1 MPDLYVTGFVDQFM
15 DADKPIEALGTIG
28 TITGIAGEA
37 ISIENSIYMR
47 PSDGKFM
54 KTDASAGASSKEFLA
69 LATSAAA
76 SGAVVTGQFFGVY
89 YSTGYISTGTY
100 YLSIVAGILGENAP
114 TGTGEIVRPFGY
126 GLSPSGLFIRP
137 DDTYIEIGGGT
148 SLPTH
153 ASSHTNG
160 TDDIQLATA
169 SQKGLMSTTYAGQ
182 LDNMPTGY
190 VTEFNGE
197 TGVITGVNSVNGYG
211 GIVSLNTDD
220 IPEGTN
226 KYTTAAEI
234 SKLAGISTGA
244 AVLSVNT
251 ATGHV
256 VLDADA
262 VLSVN
267 TMTGHVVLDADDI
280 SDAAT
285 TNKYTTAAE
294 ISKLAGIS
302 TGAAVLSVNTVTGH
316 VVLDADDISDAAT
329 TNKYTT
335 AAEISKLTGISTGA
349 AVLSVNTVT
358 GHVSLDADDIN
369 ATATNQYI
377 TPDELA
383 KLSGISTGAAV
394 LSVNTETGHVVLTTD
409 DISDSAQ
416 TSKFAVTGQ
425 LTKVDEHH
433 NGVNT
438 QTSTPYTLVRTDAG
452 KFVEMNVAGANTVT
466 IPTNASVA
474 FPLDTSLDVIQYG
487 AGLTTVSGAA
497 GVTVNGVTPGGGAT
511 AGQYFA
517 ISLYKRGTNEWIAI
531 GSQGTV

>member
-251 ATGHV
+251 V
-256 VLDADA
+256 
-262 VLSVN
+262 
-267 TMTGHVVLDADDI
+267 TGHVVLDADDI

-294 ISKLAGIS
+294 ISKLA
-302 TGAAVLSVNTVTGH
+302 
-316 VVLDADDISDAAT
+316 
-329 TNKYTT
+329 
-335 AAEISKLTGISTGA
+335 GISTGA

-474 FPLDTSLDVIQYG
+474 FPLNTSLDVIQYG

>member
-251 ATGHV
+251 V
-256 VLDADA
+256 
-262 VLSVN
+262 
-267 TMTGHVVLDADDI
+267 TGHVVLDADDI

-294 ISKLAGIS
+294 ISKLA
-302 TGAAVLSVNTVTGH
+302 
-316 VVLDADDISDAAT
+316 
-329 TNKYTT
+329 
-335 AAEISKLTGISTGA
+335 GISTGA